1 MLNHDEIEIYQKCR
15 QKHFFFATW
24 VGKKEGRNNT
34 LRSACEKN
42 EQKIIN
48 RHYNNFKKMDL
59 SKRFFSHKSNKIF
72 F

>member
-15 QKHFFFATW
+15 QEHFFLRL
-24 VGKKEGRNNT
+24 GLEKKRVVM
-34 LRSACEKN
+34 LHSAPLVKKMNKKN
-42 EQKIIN
+42 IN

-59 SKRFFSHKSNKIF
+59 SKKIFSHKSNKIF